1 MCKGLTVKPPTW
13 KNVKSRCLPWMTRTL
28 LRSQLRH
35 SDPVAVF
42 WWPNFPSP
50 WSLQRVLKGLDAQP
64 VGETPRKVSNVF
76 PCIYRSWLVSVIL
89 RKPQRYLVLKMVWP
103 CFVRF
108 FARGQTFKVTVPLR
122 AEIQSA
128 AFTPTRILMFQV
140 LASHQWTHVSHDWL
154 HTMYTYI
161 KIYKRIYICITVL
174 HLHWNW
180 RQTYRI
186 QITRADSPSSAFGP
200 GPSRGVPSRW
210 GRKWGWSAVGV
221 PRPWPKEMW
230 NQPRNPKWP
239 YKWPYNMNNCCLL
252 SQDV

>member
-1 MCKGLTVKPPTW
+1 MRHSPRPAWIPIWLNYRTFNVENDTIWSGVQMCKGLTVKPPTW

-108 FARGQTFKVTVPLR
+108 FARGANFQSYCTVTCRNPIR
-122 AEIQSA
+122 
-128 AFTPTRILMFQV
+128 R
-140 LASHQWTHVSHDWL
+140 L
-154 HTMYTYI
+154 HTYQDTDVSGLGKSSMDSCFPWLVTYHVYV
-161 KIYKRIYICITVL
+161 YKNI
-174 HLHWNW
+174 
-180 RQTYRI
+180 
-186 QITRADSPSSAFGP
+186 
-200 GPSRGVPSRW
+200 
-210 GRKWGWSAVGV
+210 
-221 PRPWPKEMW
+221 
-230 NQPRNPKWP
+230 
-239 YKWPYNMNNCCLL
+239 
-252 SQDV
+252 